1 MSNRYYVY
9 GCKLFLLGCTD
20 SYYTILSVLE
30 DKWTFT
36 AKKSFSLPYYSQSKV
51 LRPNRQYLHRRCR
64 CCCCK
69 VLHRSIQEDRGLKKF
84 VLAKVWGVSLGERE
98 RKRARER
105 EREKGGS
112 ILLPIFLA
120 KNESFL
126 KSDRSRRFYLFHL
139 SLHLFLCHSFS
150 YVFTSNL

>member
-51 LRPNRQYLHRRCR
+51 LRPNRQFLHRRCR

-98 RKRARER
+98 RKRER
-105 EREKGGS
+105 ERRKHPSPHFPGKEWVIPQKR
-112 ILLPIFLA
+112 
-120 KNESFL
+120 SFPTL
-126 KSDRSRRFYLFHL
+126 L
-139 SLHLFLCHSFS
+139 SLSSVSASVSLSLF
-150 YVFTSNL
+150 